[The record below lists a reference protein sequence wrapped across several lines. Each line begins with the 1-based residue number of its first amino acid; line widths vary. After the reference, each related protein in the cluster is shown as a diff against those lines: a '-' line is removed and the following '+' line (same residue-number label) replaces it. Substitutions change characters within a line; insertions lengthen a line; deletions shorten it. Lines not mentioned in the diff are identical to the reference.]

1 MNINVTIGLNDDTKI
16 ALSAL
21 TAAICGMASQT
32 FEAPA
37 AAEVSKTAEKTEAKA
52 ATKSTK
58 AADKPVVEK
67 EEEAPVT
74 IYWFSSA
81 SGETGV
87 VESEDEYK
95 ALKKA
100 DAKTVKI
107 TEAKHKAL
115 LAKQA
120 EEAEESTDDTDDTA
134 EAPTVQDII
143 DVFGK
148 YLPTTLSDKE
158 KAQRRPFVKAI
169 LDRFDAKRASELA
182 EEHRALAINFVER
195 KMAGE
200 DVDPAEAEYEEL
212 DGLV

>member
-21 TAAICGMASQT
+21 TAAICGMAGQT

-37 AAEVSKTAEKTEAKA
+37 AAKVTKPAEKVEAKPAKTAAKA
-52 ATKSTK
+52 AAKDEET
-58 AADKPVVEK
+58 
-67 EEEAPVT
+67 EEEEEVET

-87 VESEDEYK
+87 VESEAEFK

-100 DAKTVKI
+100 DAKTVKT
-107 TEAKHKAL
+107 TEAKHKAI
-115 LAKQA
+115 LAKLA
-120 EEAEESTDDTDDTA
+120 EEAAEEEAA
-134 EAPTVQDII
+134 EEEAEVPTVQDII

-148 YLPTTLSDKE
+148 FLPTTLSDKE
-158 KAQRRPFVKAI
+158 KAERRPFVKAI
-169 LDRFDAKRASELA
+169 LDRFSAKRASELA
-182 EEHRALAINFVER
+182 EEHRALAINIVER

-200 DVDPAEAEYEEL
+200 DVDPADAEYEEL